1 MNSPATPTA
10 DAATLR
16 KIVLAFRD
24 ALADHR
30 EAINRLNVY
39 PVPDGDTGTNMALT
53 LDSVADAVADTADDM
68 AEVCKAISHGSLM
81 GARGNS
87 GVIMCQLL
95 RGLSEVFT
103 EAATIDGAA
112 FARGLEAAAKAAYGA
127 VGSPVE
133 GTILTVAREAGEGAA
148 ACAVDS
154 NDLIGVVDAAR
165 VQGADALE
173 RTPTMLQVLAD
184 AGVVDAGGTGFLLFL
199 DAALNVLDGRPI
211 PVPDVPA
218 DLDVTA
224 VLAGSSG
231 GAHGAGAPA
240 NADKHISE
248 LRYEVMF
255 FLEAPDEL
263 VPGFKEAWAAVGDS
277 IVVVGGDGVWNCHVH
292 CDDIGAAI
300 ECGIAVGRP
309 YEIRVTDLLEELAE
323 SDWVT
328 QALGDEPEQ
337 PVGADVVTGV
347 VAVAVG
353 DGVATVFGSL
363 GVHRLVVGGQTMN
376 PSTQQLLDAVNSI
389 VADEILILPN
399 NKNIIAVAEQ
409 VDGQTEKSV
418 RVVPTRS
425 IAEGFACLLAYDP
438 QAGADVNVA
447 AMADAAESVIAAEVT
462 QAVRG
467 SNTNAGEVVTG
478 DWIGLDRGGVQ
489 SKADSSVAA
498 AIALLDQLIDDSHE
512 IVTIIAGA
520 DATDDDVA
528 AVVAWIEAER
538 ADVEVEVHNGG
549 QPLYPFSFGIE

>member
-1 MNSPATPTA
+1 MNSPATLTA
-10 DAATLR
+10 DASTLR
-16 KIVLAFRD
+16 KIVLVFRD

-53 LDSVADAVADTADDM
+53 LDSVAAAVADTTDDM
-68 AEVCKAISHGSLM
+68 AAVCKAISHGSLM

-95 RGLSEVFT
+95 RGLSDVFT
-103 EAATIDGAA
+103 EADTIDGAV

-133 GTILTVAREAGEGAA
+133 GTILTVAREAGEGAVASA
-148 ACAVDS
+148 AET

-165 VQGADALE
+165 VQGADALD

-211 PVPDVPA
+211 PIPDVPA

-224 VLAGSSG
+224 VLAASSG
-231 GAHGAGAPA
+231 AAAA
-240 NADKHISE
+240 STSDKHISE

-255 FLEAPDEL
+255 FLEAPDDL
-263 VPGFKEAWAAVGDS
+263 VPGFKDAWAAVGDS

-309 YEIRVTDLLEELAE
+309 YEIRVTDLIEELAE

-328 QALGDEPEQ
+328 QALGDEPDQ

-438 QAGADVNVA
+438 QAGADANVA
-447 AMADAAESVIAAEVT
+447 AMADAAEEVIAAEVT

-467 SNTNAGEVVTG
+467 SKTNAGDVVAG

-498 AIALLDQLIDDSHE
+498 AISLLDQLIDDSHE

-520 DATDDDVA
+520 DASEDDVA
-528 AVVAWIEAER
+528 AVVDWIEAER
-538 ADVEVEVHNGG
+538 SDVEVEVHNGG